1 MQCRKDETATLNSTE
16 DKKQTNA
23 ATYKNSL
30 DFHTVGV
37 RVADNKYES

>member
-1 MQCRKDETATLNSTE
+1 MQCRKDETATFNATQGKE
-16 DKKQTNA
+16 QTNA